1 MGRRKVTDNDV
12 EQALRHPTGDRPG
25 QPGTIWIHGVT
36 TGGRVLSVCVTL
48 PGKRFVVTVA
58 WRD

>member
-36 TGGRVLSVCVTL
+36 TGGRVLSVCDT
-48 PGKRFVVTVA
+48 A
-58 WRD
+58 W